1 MVIKDNGAPLESLT
15 VLPVVKSTNDR
26 DNLIGTE
33 KTGLNEPNGF
43 KQNSNNYLLG
53 LVIWCSCWTV
63 RVIWIKTRF
72 HHIAAVDSSL
82 KINQ

>member
-43 KQNSNNYLLG
+43 KQNHAA
-53 LVIWCSCWTV
+53 LV
-63 RVIWIKTRF
+63 RRPR
-72 HHIAAVDSSL
+72 DS
-82 KINQ
+82 